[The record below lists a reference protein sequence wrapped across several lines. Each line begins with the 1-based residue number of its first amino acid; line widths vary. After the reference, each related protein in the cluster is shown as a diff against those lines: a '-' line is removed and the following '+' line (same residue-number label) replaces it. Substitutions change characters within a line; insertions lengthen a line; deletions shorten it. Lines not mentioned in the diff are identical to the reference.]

1 MDMEMY
7 LGHFVSQIIFHSQ
20 LSRYGIVKV
29 GYFPRVHIS
38 KGEGLQS
45 GVLYEN
51 I

>member
-1 MDMEMY
+1 MY
-7 LGHFVSQIIFHSQ
+7 LGHSVSQITFQGQ
-20 LSRYGIVKV
+20 LSCYGIVKV
-29 GYFPRVHIS
+29 GYFLRVHIS